1 MGNEVHTVLSVR
13 RIALSASVQACLS
26 IASPGYAIL
35 FFSNRGMQYCRPVQ
49 IHHYQGARSLPSN
62 SSEFGG
68 RELKAHILVV
78 DDDPRITDLLRRV
91 LAYEGYSVAIA
102 AGGNEALNRTLER
115 PPDLI
120 VLDIMLP
127 GMDGL
132 EVAQRLRMAGDN
144 VPILMLTARDAVA
157 DRVKGLETGAD
168 DYLVKPFAPDELV
181 ARIKAL
187 LRRSQEERQEVL
199 RYADVELDT
208 GTRVAHR
215 GAREIE
221 LSPTEYELLALLMKR
236 PRQVLTR
243 EIILDRVWGFDFEGS
258 SNVMEVYIGY
268 LRAKLEAEGEPRLIH
283 TVRGVG
289 YVFKE

>member
-1 MGNEVHTVLSVR
+1 M
-13 RIALSASVQACLS
+13 
-26 IASPGYAIL
+26 
-35 FFSNRGMQYCRPVQ
+35 
-49 IHHYQGARSLPSN
+49 
-62 SSEFGG
+62 
-68 RELKAHILVV
+68 KAHILLV

-91 LAYEGYSVAIA
+91 LAYEGYSTASA
-102 AGGNEALNRTLER
+102 ASGTEALNRTLER

-127 GMDGL
+127 GLDGL
-132 EVAQRLRMAGDN
+132 EVAQRLRAAGDQ
-144 VPILMLTARDAVA
+144 VPILMLTARDLVA

-168 DYLVKPFAPDELV
+168 DYLVKPFAPEELV
-181 ARIKAL
+181 ARVKAL

-215 GAREIE
+215 GARAIE
-221 LSPTEYELLALLMKR
+221 LSPTEYELLALFLHR

-243 EIILDRVWGFDFEGS
+243 EIILDRVWGLDFEGS

-268 LRAKLEAEGEPRLIH
+268 LRAKLEAEGKPRLIH
-283 TVRGVG
+283 TIRGVG

>member
-1 MGNEVHTVLSVR
+1 M
-13 RIALSASVQACLS
+13 
-26 IASPGYAIL
+26 
-35 FFSNRGMQYCRPVQ
+35 
-49 IHHYQGARSLPSN
+49 
-62 SSEFGG
+62 FGE
-68 RELKAHILVV
+68 REMKAHILIV

-91 LAYEGYSVAIA
+91 LAYEGYSVASA
-102 AGGNEALNRTLER
+102 ASGSEALNRSLER
-115 PPDLI
+115 PPDLV

-127 GMDGL
+127 GLDGL
-132 EVAQRLRMAGDN
+132 EVAQRLRAAGDN
-144 VPILMLTARDAVA
+144 VPILMLTARDTVA

-168 DYLVKPFAPDELV
+168 DYLVKPFAPEELV
-181 ARIKAL
+181 ARVKAL
-187 LRRSQEERQEVL
+187 LRRSQEERHEVL

-215 GAREIE
+215 RAREID
-221 LSPTEYELLALLMKR
+221 LSPTEYELLALFVRR

-243 EIILDRVWGFDFEGS
+243 EIILDRVWGMDFEGS

-268 LRAKLEAEGEPRLIH
+268 LRTKLEAEGESRLIH